1 MWRNV
6 FLIVVCMLVSDW
18 ANVFL
23 KLGASR
29 IGFTP
34 TIEGIVA
41 MVTNPQLML
50 GFLLYAAGMLLW
62 IMVLAE
68 NRFSAV
74 IMIFSIHYIHLML
87 LARFVFKEP
96 ITWNMWAGAI
106 LVMLGVGLYSYS
118 GVRLEQP

>member
-6 FLIVVCMLVSDW
+6 LLIVVCMLVSDW

-23 KLGASR
+23 KLGATR
-29 IGFTP
+29 VGFTP
-34 TIEGIVA
+34 TLDGMIA
-41 MVTNPQLML
+41 LATNPQLMI
-50 GFLLYAAGMLLW
+50 GFLLYAAGMVLW

-68 NRFSAV
+68 NRFSAA

-118 GVRLEQP
+118 GVRIEQP